1 MFGNNSNGELI
12 YSFFFLGTKSFVV
25 KIPIVCQQTE
35 NFFFFFFRENRLK
48 MLYENINI
56 NRINRG
62 ELMLEVIVKI

>member
-1 MFGNNSNGELI
+1 MLGNNSNGELI
-12 YSFFFLGTKSFVV
+12 YSLFFFWVQSLLLLRFQLFVNRR
-25 KIPIVCQQTE
+25 KM
-35 NFFFFFFRENRLK
+35 FFFFFGESRLK